1 MNSSFRKGII
11 DCIPTLFGY
20 VGIGIAAGII
30 GKAANLT
37 ILEITLLSIIVYA
50 GAAQFI
56 ITGLLL
62 TTAPIMAIIFTVFL
76 INLRHLLMGMTI
88 APFFKRFSLINNIG
102 IGTLLTDETFAVA
115 VNAISQ
121 QKTIDANWMH
131 GLNITAYLVWIMSCI
146 TGAILGNWL
155 PDPYQFGFDFSLIAM
170 FIGLLYLQFIN
181 DKKHTKLHYLFVI
194 FIVSI
199 LMIFLMRIMIPELAI
214 IVATLLGCFI
224 GVLIEKCK

>member
-131 GLNITAYLVWIMSCI
+131 GLNIAAYLVWIMSCI

-181 DKKHTKLHYLFVI
+181 DKKHSKLHNLFVI

>member
-62 TTAPIMAIIFTVFL
+62 TTAPIMVIIFTVFL

-131 GLNITAYLVWIMSCI
+131 GLNIAAYLVWIMSCI

-181 DKKHTKLHYLFVI
+181 DKKHSKLHNLFVI

>member
-115 VNAISQ
+115 INAISQ

-181 DKKHTKLHYLFVI
+181 DKKHSKLHNLFVI
-194 FIVSI
+194 FIVAI

>member
-131 GLNITAYLVWIMSCI
+131 GLNIAAYLVWIMSCI

-181 DKKHTKLHYLFVI
+181 DKKHSKLHNLFVI
-194 FIVSI
+194 FIVAI

>member
-62 TTAPIMAIIFTVFL
+62 TTAPIMVIIFTVFL

-115 VNAISQ
+115 INAISQ

-181 DKKHTKLHYLFVI
+181 DKKNSKLHNLFVI
-194 FIVSI
+194 FIVAI

>member
-131 GLNITAYLVWIMSCI
+131 GLNIAAYLVWIMSCI

-181 DKKHTKLHYLFVI
+181 DKKHTKLHNLFVI
-194 FIVSI
+194 FIVAI

-214 IVATLLGCFI
+214 IIATLLGCFI

>member
-181 DKKHTKLHYLFVI
+181 DKKHIKLHNLFVI
-194 FIVSI
+194 FIVAI

>member
-131 GLNITAYLVWIMSCI
+131 GLNITAYLFWIMSCI

-181 DKKHTKLHYLFVI
+181 DKKHSKLHNLFVI
-194 FIVSI
+194 FIVAI

-214 IVATLLGCFI
+214 IIATLLGCFI

>member
-181 DKKHTKLHYLFVI
+181 DKKHSKLHNLFVI

>member
-37 ILEITLLSIIVYA
+37 ILEITLLSFIVYA

-146 TGAILGNWL
+146 TGEILGNWL

-181 DKKHTKLHYLFVI
+181 DKKHSKLHNLFVI
-194 FIVSI
+194 FIVAI

-214 IVATLLGCFI
+214 IIATLLGCFI

>member
-131 GLNITAYLVWIMSCI
+131 GLNIAAYLVWIMSCI

-181 DKKHTKLHYLFVI
+181 DKKHTKLHNLFVI

>member
-131 GLNITAYLVWIMSCI
+131 GLNIAAYLVWIMSCI

-181 DKKHTKLHYLFVI
+181 DKKHSKLHNLFVI
-194 FIVSI
+194 FIVAI

-214 IVATLLGCFI
+214 IIATLLGCFI

>member
-62 TTAPIMAIIFTVFL
+62 ITAPIMAIIFTVFL

-121 QKTIDANWMH
+121 QKTIDVNWMH

-181 DKKHTKLHYLFVI
+181 DKKHTKLHNLFVI
-194 FIVSI
+194 FIVAI

-214 IVATLLGCFI
+214 IIATLLGCFI

>member
-62 TTAPIMAIIFTVFL
+62 TTAPIMVIIFTVFL

-115 VNAISQ
+115 INAISQ
-121 QKTIDANWMH
+121 QKTIYANWMH

-181 DKKHTKLHYLFVI
+181 DKKHSKLHNLFVI
-194 FIVSI
+194 FIVAI

-214 IVATLLGCFI
+214 IIATQLGCFI
-224 GVLIEKCK
+224 GVLIKKCK

>member
-62 TTAPIMAIIFTVFL
+62 TTAPIMVIIFTVFL

-181 DKKHTKLHYLFVI
+181 DKKHTKLHNLFVI
-194 FIVSI
+194 FIVAI

>member
-62 TTAPIMAIIFTVFL
+62 TTAPIMVIIFTVFL

-131 GLNITAYLVWIMSCI
+131 GLNIAAYLVWIMSCI

-181 DKKHTKLHYLFVI
+181 DKKHSKLHNLFVI
-194 FIVSI
+194 FIVAI

-214 IVATLLGCFI
+214 IIATLLGCFI

>member
-62 TTAPIMAIIFTVFL
+62 TTAPIMVIIFTVFL

-115 VNAISQ
+115 INAISQ

-181 DKKHTKLHYLFVI
+181 DKKHTKLHNLFVI
-194 FIVSI
+194 FIVAI

>member
-62 TTAPIMAIIFTVFL
+62 ITAPIMAIIFTVFL

-131 GLNITAYLVWIMSCI
+131 GLNIAAYLVWIMSCI

-181 DKKHTKLHYLFVI
+181 DKKHSKLHNLFVI
-194 FIVSI
+194 FIVTI

-214 IVATLLGCFI
+214 IIATLLGCFI

>member
-131 GLNITAYLVWIMSCI
+131 GLNITAYLVWIMSCM

-181 DKKHTKLHYLFVI
+181 DKKHTKLHNLFVI

>member
-1 MNSSFRKGII
+1 MNSLFRKGII

-62 TTAPIMAIIFTVFL
+62 TTAPIMVIIFTVFL

-181 DKKHTKLHYLFVI
+181 DKKHTKLHNLFVI

>member
-62 TTAPIMAIIFTVFL
+62 TTAPIMVIIFTVFL

-115 VNAISQ
+115 INAISQ

-181 DKKHTKLHYLFVI
+181 DKKHSKLHNLFVI
-194 FIVSI
+194 FIVAI

>member
-181 DKKHTKLHYLFVI
+181 DKKHTKLHNLFVI
-194 FIVSI
+194 FIVAI

-214 IVATLLGCFI
+214 IVATLLGCSI

>member
-76 INLRHLLMGMTI
+76 INLRHLFMGMTI

-115 VNAISQ
+115 LNAISQ

-181 DKKHTKLHYLFVI
+181 DKKHSKLHNLFVI
-194 FIVSI
+194 FIVAI

>member
-62 TTAPIMAIIFTVFL
+62 TTAPIMVIIFTVFL

-115 VNAISQ
+115 INAISQ

-181 DKKHTKLHYLFVI
+181 DKKHSKLHNLFVI
-194 FIVSI
+194 FIVAI

-214 IVATLLGCFI
+214 IIATLLGCFI

>member
-1 MNSSFRKGII
+1 MNASFRKGII

-131 GLNITAYLVWIMSCI
+131 GLNIAAYLVWIMSCI

-181 DKKHTKLHYLFVI
+181 DKKHSKLHNLFVI
-194 FIVSI
+194 FIVAI

-214 IVATLLGCFI
+214 IIATLLGCFI

>member
-62 TTAPIMAIIFTVFL
+62 TTALIMAIIFTVFL

-131 GLNITAYLVWIMSCI
+131 GLNITAYLFWIMSCI

-181 DKKHTKLHYLFVI
+181 DKKHTKLHNLFVI

>member
-30 GKAANLT
+30 GKTANLT

-56 ITGLLL
+56 TTGLLL
-62 TTAPIMAIIFTVFL
+62 TTAPIMVIIFTVFL

-115 VNAISQ
+115 INAISQ

-181 DKKHTKLHYLFVI
+181 DKKHSKLHNLFVI
-194 FIVSI
+194 FIVAI

-214 IVATLLGCFI
+214 IIATQLGCFI

>member
-121 QKTIDANWMH
+121 QKTIDVNWMH

-181 DKKHTKLHYLFVI
+181 DKKHTKLHNLFVI
-194 FIVSI
+194 FIVAI

>member
-181 DKKHTKLHYLFVI
+181 DKKRTKLHNLFVI
-194 FIVSI
+194 FIVAI

>member
-62 TTAPIMAIIFTVFL
+62 TTAPIMVIIFTVF
-76 INLRHLLMGMTI
+76 
-88 APFFKRFSLINNIG
+88 
-102 IGTLLTDETFAVA
+102 
-115 VNAISQ
+115 
-121 QKTIDANWMH
+121 
-131 GLNITAYLVWIMSCI
+131 
-146 TGAILGNWL
+146 
-155 PDPYQFGFDFSLIAM
+155 
-170 FIGLLYLQFIN
+170 
-181 DKKHTKLHYLFVI
+181 
-194 FIVSI
+194 
-199 LMIFLMRIMIPELAI
+199 
-214 IVATLLGCFI
+214 
-224 GVLIEKCK
+224 

>member
-131 GLNITAYLVWIMSCI
+131 GLNIAAYLVWIMSCI

-181 DKKHTKLHYLFVI
+181 DKKHSKLHNLFVI
-194 FIVSI
+194 FIVTI

-214 IVATLLGCFI
+214 IIATLLGCFI

>member
-76 INLRHLLMGMTI
+76 INLCHLLMGMTI

-131 GLNITAYLVWIMSCI
+131 GLNIAAYLFWIMSCI

-181 DKKHTKLHYLFVI
+181 DKKRTKLHNLFVI
-194 FIVSI
+194 FIVAI

>member
-115 VNAISQ
+115 INAISQ

-181 DKKHTKLHYLFVI
+181 DKKHSKLHNLFVI
-194 FIVSI
+194 FIVAI

-214 IVATLLGCFI
+214 IIATLLGCFI

>member
-181 DKKHTKLHYLFVI
+181 DKKHTKLHNLFVI

>member
-62 TTAPIMAIIFTVFL
+62 TTAPIMTIIFTVFL

-131 GLNITAYLVWIMSCI
+131 GLNIAAYLVWIMSCI

-181 DKKHTKLHYLFVI
+181 DKKHSKLHNLFVI
-194 FIVSI
+194 FIVAI

-214 IVATLLGCFI
+214 IIATLLGCFI

>member
-62 TTAPIMAIIFTVFL
+62 ITAPIMAIIFTVFL

-121 QKTIDANWMH
+121 QETIDANWMH

-181 DKKHTKLHYLFVI
+181 DKKHTKLHNLFVI
-194 FIVSI
+194 FIVAI

-214 IVATLLGCFI
+214 IIATLLGCFI

>member
-131 GLNITAYLVWIMSCI
+131 GLNITAYLFWIMSCI

-181 DKKHTKLHYLFVI
+181 DKKHTKLHNLFVI

>member
-181 DKKHTKLHYLFVI
+181 DKKHSKLHNLFVI
-194 FIVSI
+194 FIVAI

-214 IVATLLGCFI
+214 IIATLLGCFI

>member
-37 ILEITLLSIIVYA
+37 ILETTLLSIIVYA

-131 GLNITAYLVWIMSCI
+131 GLNIAAYLVWIMSCI

-181 DKKHTKLHYLFVI
+181 DKKHSKLHNLFVI
-194 FIVSI
+194 FIVAI

-214 IVATLLGCFI
+214 IIATLLGCFI

>member
-181 DKKHTKLHYLFVI
+181 DKKHTKLHNLFVI
-194 FIVSI
+194 FIVAI

-214 IVATLLGCFI
+214 IIATLLGCFI